1 MSNDDFYDLLE
12 SQVINVIDTISN
24 NPITDLKTFKQEFK
38 LSFEYLEMFSPEE
51 AFSDILYQLE
61 LDLEYNLAHYNI
73 YTLDQQQA
81 LRFVYELIKNY
92 K

>member
-1 MSNDDFYDLLE
+1 MNNDDFYDLLE
-12 SQVINVIDTISN
+12 DQVINVIETISN
-24 NPITDLKTFKQEFK
+24 DPMLNLNTFKPEFK
-38 LSFEYLEMFSPEE
+38 LSFECLEMFSPEE
-51 AFSDILYQLE
+51 AFSNILYQLE

-81 LRFVYELIKNY
+81 LRFVYDLIQNY